1 MSKVDKAKDHSI
13 PHHLEMTEE
22 RAKIEKV
29 MFLGK
34 CGEGGAG
41 EAGEVEFVP
50 TEIKEPARKYICRRM
65 FSMFVQ
71 T

>member
-34 CGEGGAG
+34 CGEGGGQAKQ
-41 EAGEVEFVP
+41 V
-50 TEIKEPARKYICRRM
+50 R
-65 FSMFVQ
+65 
-71 T
+71 